1 MKTIHFCGGM
11 PRAGSTVLMNILQQ
25 HPHIFTTGTCAL
37 SDLIQHHVL
46 VKSRFREQF
55 QAMDPHQAD
64 KAMHGFVMGGMQ
76 GWFDALTEKPVV
88 ISKNRNWSGVFHMF
102 KESKYI
108 VMVRDLR
115 DIIESIEKLNSK
127 TLALHTVDTQ
137 SQSLVYGMSENEKL
151 NYYLK
156 GNNAI
161 SGALYTE
168 IPRMMEWFKRDPSK
182 VMFIRY
188 EDLTKEPEYM
198 LNKLYSFLEFP
209 STQWYTHDLNNI
221 EQSELYEHD
230 NAYFCE
236 RTSHKVQRTFQRYI
250 EPKRTLSDN
259 FHNTVVKHASW
270 YYEAFYP
277 NELKS

>member
-11 PRAGSTVLMNILQQ
+11 PRSGSTVLMNILQQ

-37 SDLIQHHVL
+37 SDLIQTHVL

-55 QAMDPHQAD
+55 QAMSVEQAD
-64 KAMHGFVMGGMQ
+64 KALHGFVMGGIQ
-76 GWFDALTEKPVV
+76 GWFGALTNKPIV

-102 KESKYI
+102 KDSKYI

-137 SQSLVYGMSENEKL
+137 SQALVYGMSENEKL

-161 SGALYTE
+161 SGTLYTE
-168 IPRMMEWFKRDPSK
+168 IPRMMEWYKKDPSR
-182 VMFIRY
+182 VMFVRY
-188 EDLTKEPEYM
+188 EDLTQDPVYM
-198 LNKLYSFLEFP
+198 LNKINSFILP
-209 STQWYTHDLNNI
+209 SELQYTYNLSNI
-221 EQSELYEHD
+221 KQSELHEHD

-236 RTSHKVQRTFQRYI
+236 RTSHVVKSEFQYYS
-250 EPKRTLSDN
+250 EPKRSLSDN
-259 FHNTVVKHASW
+259 FHNVVLKHASW

-277 NELKS
+277 NELK